1 MKNEKLKNKKSVGRP
16 PYIENMT
23 RLRELYLKVK
33 NKKLTNQEAWSIAR
47 LSVRRSGIK

>member
-23 RLRELYLKVK
+23 KLRELYLKVE
-33 NKKLTNQEAWSIAR
+33 NKELTNEKAWNIAR
-47 LSVRRSGIK
+47 LSVRPNGIN